1 VTQKISIR
9 AVLTVL
15 SLEFIVIASAAWVHA
30 GMPLGAKQEGPP
42 SITIQF
48 EPLKAP
54 VPPLTRG
61 A

>member
-1 VTQKISIR
+1 MTQKISIR
-9 AVLTVL
+9 AVLTVI
-15 SLEFIVIASAAWVHA
+15 SLELIVIASATWVHA
-30 GMPLGAKQEGPP
+30 GMPMGQQDHAPP

-48 EPLKAP
+48 ETPSAP